1 MPRSFVLLALVAVGV
16 GVGDVAELS
25 RSSASLSLCVCV
37 RTCVCVR
44 LDVQRLQ
51 PKTAQKKAAQHPND
65 FLTKWGAFGRPLTT
79 FQRGWCGLLRI
90 FFVVVH
96 GSLCRC

>member
-1 MPRSFVLLALVAVGV
+1 VPRSFVLLALVAVGV

-25 RSSASLSLCVCV
+25 RSSASLCVCV

-79 FQRGWCGLLRI
+79 FQRSWCELLRL